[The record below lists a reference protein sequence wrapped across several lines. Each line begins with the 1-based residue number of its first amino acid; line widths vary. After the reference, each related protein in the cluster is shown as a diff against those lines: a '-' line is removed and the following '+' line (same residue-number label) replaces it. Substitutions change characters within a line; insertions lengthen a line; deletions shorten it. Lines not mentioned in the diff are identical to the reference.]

1 VQEEAKPP
9 RLLDRLRQAIRVR
22 HYSIRT
28 EETYVQWA
36 RRFILFHRKRHP
48 SSMGAEEVNAFLT
61 HLAVTINVSAS
72 TQNQALSAILFLY
85 RNVLDDPLPWMSDIV
100 RARRPR
106 RDPVVLTREEVRAM
120 LAEMQSTP
128 RLVASMLYGTGMR
141 LLECLR
147 LRVKDVDFVARIINI
162 REGKGRKDRR
172 TMVPRPLID
181 PLQDH
186 LEHVRRTHEKDL
198 GDGFGVVWLPHA
210 LERKYPNAGTEWAW
224 QYVFPAVARSRDPRS
239 GVTGRH
245 HMDESTIQKAVKAAL
260 RRTKIAKPASCHSF
274 RHSFATHLL
283 DDGYD
288 IRTIQELLGHA
299 DVETTMIYTHV
310 LNNAGGWGVRSPLE
324 SL

>member
-1 VQEEAKPP
+1 
-9 RLLDRLRQAIRVR
+9 
-22 HYSIRT
+22 
-28 EETYVQWA
+28 
-36 RRFILFHRKRHP
+36 
-48 SSMGAEEVNAFLT
+48 
-61 HLAVTINVSAS
+61 
-72 TQNQALSAILFLY
+72 
-85 RNVLDDPLPWMSDIV
+85 
-100 RARRPR
+100 
-106 RDPVVLTREEVRAM
+106 M
-120 LAEMQSTP
+120 LGEMQSTP

-186 LEHVRRTHEKDL
+186 LEHVRKTHEKDL

-224 QYVFPAVARSRDPRS
+224 QYVFPAVTRSRDPRS

-245 HMDESTIQKAVKAAL
+245 HMDESTIQKAVKEAL

-299 DVETTMIYTHV
+299 DVETTMLYTHV
-310 LNNAGGWGVRSPLE
+310 LNNAGRRGVRSPLE